1 MVEVLKNYS
10 GFEFPNSKLIKL
22 IIGLLV
28 LVFIIL
34 PLLLKASPFFTVRY
48 GEMAIINRLGK
59 IERVAYPGLN
69 YKLPL
74 LEGVDHY
81 STQKII
87 YETSDQSDQSNAEYK
102 DVPVDTSTSD
112 GQQISIRYT
121 VRFQINPEKIRW
133 VAENLGTADQI
144 IERIIKA
151 ESRSLVR
158 NIAREYTA
166 TELYTGD
173 VFKFQENVR
182 NILEEKFDNNGLLLD
197 EFLVRQIKFEPGYI
211 SAVEQK
217 QIEKEKV
224 KTEEYK
230 AEQEKF
236 KKQQVITQA
245 EGQAKAQEILK
256 LTIDPL
262 VLQKMAIDKWNG
274 ILPNYLNGP
283 LPFLSIKE

>member
-1 MVEVLKNYS
+1 MQNFIKTNILK
-10 GFEFPNSKLIKL
+10 
-22 IIGLLV
+22 IIIAILV
-28 LVFIIL
+28 IVFIGI
-34 PLLLKASPFFTVRY
+34 PLVSNAFPFFSVKY
-48 GEMAIINRLGK
+48 GEIGVVNRLGK
-59 IERVAYPGLN
+59 IKRIAYPGLN
-69 YKLPL
+69 VKLPFI
-74 LEGVDHY
+74 EGVDRY

-87 YETSDQSDQSNAEYK
+87 YETSDYQEQSGAEFKDQPIDS
-102 DVPVDTSTSD
+102 STSD

-121 VRFQINPEKIRW
+121 VRFQLDPNKIEW
-133 VAENLGTADQI
+133 IAQNLGKETQI
-144 IERIIKA
+144 VERIIKA
-151 ESRSLVR
+151 ESRSMVR

-166 TELYTGD
+166 QELYTGD
-173 VFKFQENVR
+173 VFKFQENVTKV
-182 NILEEKFDNNGLLLD
+182 LKEKFKNNGILLD
-197 EFLVRQIKFEPGYI
+197 EFLVRQIKFDQGYV

-262 VLQKMAIDKWNG
+262 VLEKMAIDKWNG
-274 ILPNYLNGP
+274 ILPTYNNGP
-283 LPFLSIKE
+283 LPFLNIKL